1 MVFVKAQLLLGWL
14 DLRQNAVATLET
26 THSVANIK
34 NRLPR
39 LGWGD
44 LLASVNF
51 LTQATP
57 LTSQLLFPLES

>member
-1 MVFVKAQLLLGWL
+1 MVFVKAQLLLGRL

-39 LGWGD
+39 PDANLGSFGFLNNMPLAHLALWD
-44 LLASVNF
+44 SLLNR
-51 LTQATP
+51 
-57 LTSQLLFPLES
+57 